1 MSCEYPQ
8 TKSQP
13 HFFLIFNFQLIKM
26 FSDELEK
33 ISWEETTKA
42 IYSKTDADVRRALG
56 KKEHLDVNDFMALI
70 SPAATPYLEVM
81 ARLSQKYTMERFGKT
96 ISMFVPLYIT
106 NSCTNSCVYCGFH
119 ISNPMKRTILTE
131 EEIYLL
137 YEKKVQE
144 TGFLSSRS
152 AEECV
157 RRLVQ
162 RGLIA
167 KGIGDTGADA
177 LYDLLSELY
186 VIPISENLFLRV
198 ISFIRLTFF
207 SRIQYSVTKRIFSK
221 DKRSDSEKKVMRLAN
236 QAVLSTAEII
246 KCIDQNVLTFATDE
260 DLLDVLYHD
269 DYTTSDNIA
278 YSVRFLPQY
287 RPVITS
293 VANLYLRKQII
304 FERS

>member
-1 MSCEYPQ
+1 MMNNNLY
-8 TKSQP
+8 T
-13 HFFLIFNFQLIKM
+13 
-26 FSDELEK
+26 
-33 ISWEETTKA
+33 A
-42 IYSKTDADVRRALG
+42 VG
-56 KKEHLDVNDFMALI
+56 K
-70 SPAATPYLEVM
+70 
-81 ARLSQKYTMERFGKT
+81 
-96 ISMFVPLYIT
+96 
-106 NSCTNSCVYCGFH
+106 FH
-119 ISNPMKRTILTE
+119 IKGAVGGMRCPLVTLGGREFILDMQEMTLWTILNWRILTE

-207 SRIQYSVTKRIFSK
+207 SKIPYSVTKRIFCK

-278 YSVRFLPQY
+278 YSVRFLPQC

>member
-1 MSCEYPQ
+1 MMNNN
-8 TKSQP
+8 
-13 HFFLIFNFQLIKM
+13 L
-26 FSDELEK
+26 
-33 ISWEETTKA
+33 
-42 IYSKTDADVRRALG
+42 YSAVG
-56 KKEHLDVNDFMALI
+56 K
-70 SPAATPYLEVM
+70 
-81 ARLSQKYTMERFGKT
+81 
-96 ISMFVPLYIT
+96 
-106 NSCTNSCVYCGFH
+106 FH
-119 ISNPMKRTILTE
+119 IKGSVGGMRCPLVTLGGREFILDMQEMTLWTILNWRILTE

-167 KGIGDTGADA
+167 KGIGNTGADA

-198 ISFIRLTFF
+198 LSFIRLTFF
-207 SRIQYSVTKRIFSK
+207 SRIPYSVTKRIFSK

-278 YSVRFLPQY
+278 YSVRFLPQC

>member
-1 MSCEYPQ
+1 MMNNNLY
-8 TKSQP
+8 T
-13 HFFLIFNFQLIKM
+13 
-26 FSDELEK
+26 
-33 ISWEETTKA
+33 A
-42 IYSKTDADVRRALG
+42 VG
-56 KKEHLDVNDFMALI
+56 K
-70 SPAATPYLEVM
+70 
-81 ARLSQKYTMERFGKT
+81 
-96 ISMFVPLYIT
+96 
-106 NSCTNSCVYCGFH
+106 FH
-119 ISNPMKRTILTE
+119 IKGSVGGMRCPLVTLGGRGFILDLQEMTLWTILNWRILTE

-207 SRIQYSVTKRIFSK
+207 SRIPYSVTKRIFSK

-278 YSVRFLPQY
+278 YSVRFLPQC

>member
-1 MSCEYPQ
+1 MMNNNLY
-8 TKSQP
+8 T
-13 HFFLIFNFQLIKM
+13 
-26 FSDELEK
+26 
-33 ISWEETTKA
+33 A
-42 IYSKTDADVRRALG
+42 VG
-56 KKEHLDVNDFMALI
+56 K
-70 SPAATPYLEVM
+70 
-81 ARLSQKYTMERFGKT
+81 
-96 ISMFVPLYIT
+96 
-106 NSCTNSCVYCGFH
+106 FH
-119 ISNPMKRTILTE
+119 IKGSVGDMRCPLVTLGGREFILDMQEMTLWTILNWRILTE

-167 KGIGDTGADA
+167 KGIGNTGADA

-198 ISFIRLTFF
+198 LSFIRLTFF
-207 SRIQYSVTKRIFSK
+207 SRIPYSVTKRIFSK

-278 YSVRFLPQY
+278 YSVRFLPQC

>member
-1 MSCEYPQ
+1 MMNNNLY
-8 TKSQP
+8 T
-13 HFFLIFNFQLIKM
+13 
-26 FSDELEK
+26 
-33 ISWEETTKA
+33 A
-42 IYSKTDADVRRALG
+42 VG
-56 KKEHLDVNDFMALI
+56 K
-70 SPAATPYLEVM
+70 
-81 ARLSQKYTMERFGKT
+81 
-96 ISMFVPLYIT
+96 
-106 NSCTNSCVYCGFH
+106 FH
-119 ISNPMKRTILTE
+119 IKGSVGGMRCPLVTLGGREFILDMQEMTLWTILNWRILTE

-152 AEECV
+152 EEECV

-167 KGIGDTGADA
+167 KGIGNTGADA

-198 ISFIRLTFF
+198 LSFIRLTFF
-207 SRIQYSVTKRIFSK
+207 SRIPYSVTKRIFSK

-278 YSVRFLPQY
+278 YSVRFLPQC

>member
-1 MSCEYPQ
+1 MMNNNLY
-8 TKSQP
+8 T
-13 HFFLIFNFQLIKM
+13 
-26 FSDELEK
+26 
-33 ISWEETTKA
+33 A
-42 IYSKTDADVRRALG
+42 VG
-56 KKEHLDVNDFMALI
+56 K
-70 SPAATPYLEVM
+70 
-81 ARLSQKYTMERFGKT
+81 
-96 ISMFVPLYIT
+96 
-106 NSCTNSCVYCGFH
+106 FH
-119 ISNPMKRTILTE
+119 IKGSVGGMRCPLVTLGGREFILDMQEMTLWTILNWRILTE

-198 ISFIRLTFF
+198 LSFIRLTFF
-207 SRIQYSVTKRIFSK
+207 SRIPYSVTKRIFSK

-278 YSVRFLPQY
+278 YSVRFLPQC

-293 VANLYLRKQII
+293 DANLYLRKQII

>member
-1 MSCEYPQ
+1 MMNNNLY
-8 TKSQP
+8 T
-13 HFFLIFNFQLIKM
+13 
-26 FSDELEK
+26 
-33 ISWEETTKA
+33 A
-42 IYSKTDADVRRALG
+42 VG
-56 KKEHLDVNDFMALI
+56 K
-70 SPAATPYLEVM
+70 
-81 ARLSQKYTMERFGKT
+81 
-96 ISMFVPLYIT
+96 
-106 NSCTNSCVYCGFH
+106 FH
-119 ISNPMKRTILTE
+119 IKGSVGGMRCPLVTLGGREFILDMQEMTLWTILNWRILTE

-167 KGIGDTGADA
+167 KGIGNTGADA

-198 ISFIRLTFF
+198 ISFIRLTFC
-207 SRIQYSVTKRIFSK
+207 SRIPYSVPKRIFSK

-269 DYTTSDNIA
+269 DYTTSDNIP
-278 YSVRFLPQY
+278 YSVRFLPQC

>member
-1 MSCEYPQ
+1 MMNINLY
-8 TKSQP
+8 T
-13 HFFLIFNFQLIKM
+13 
-26 FSDELEK
+26 
-33 ISWEETTKA
+33 A
-42 IYSKTDADVRRALG
+42 VG
-56 KKEHLDVNDFMALI
+56 K
-70 SPAATPYLEVM
+70 
-81 ARLSQKYTMERFGKT
+81 
-96 ISMFVPLYIT
+96 
-106 NSCTNSCVYCGFH
+106 FH
-119 ISNPMKRTILTE
+119 IKGSVGGMRCPLVTLGGREFILDMQEMTLWTILNWRILTE

-137 YEKKVQE
+137 YEKKVQK

-207 SRIQYSVTKRIFSK
+207 SRIPYSVTKRIFSK

-278 YSVRFLPQY
+278 YSVRFLPQC

>member
-1 MSCEYPQ
+1 MMNNNLY
-8 TKSQP
+8 T
-13 HFFLIFNFQLIKM
+13 
-26 FSDELEK
+26 
-33 ISWEETTKA
+33 A
-42 IYSKTDADVRRALG
+42 VG
-56 KKEHLDVNDFMALI
+56 K
-70 SPAATPYLEVM
+70 
-81 ARLSQKYTMERFGKT
+81 
-96 ISMFVPLYIT
+96 
-106 NSCTNSCVYCGFH
+106 FH
-119 ISNPMKRTILTE
+119 IKGSVGGMRCPLVTLGGREFILDMQEMTLWTILNWRILTE

-207 SRIQYSVTKRIFSK
+207 SRIPYSVTKRIFSK

-278 YSVRFLPQY
+278 YSVRFLPQC

-293 VANLYLRKQII
+293 VAKDRK
-304 FERS
+304 SVV

>member
-1 MSCEYPQ
+1 MMNNNLY
-8 TKSQP
+8 T
-13 HFFLIFNFQLIKM
+13 
-26 FSDELEK
+26 
-33 ISWEETTKA
+33 A
-42 IYSKTDADVRRALG
+42 VG
-56 KKEHLDVNDFMALI
+56 K
-70 SPAATPYLEVM
+70 
-81 ARLSQKYTMERFGKT
+81 
-96 ISMFVPLYIT
+96 
-106 NSCTNSCVYCGFH
+106 FH
-119 ISNPMKRTILTE
+119 IKGSVGGMRCPLVTLGGREFILDMQEMTLWTILNWRILTE

-186 VIPISENLFLRV
+186 VNPISENLFLRV

-207 SRIQYSVTKRIFSK
+207 SRIPYSVTKRIFSK

-278 YSVRFLPQY
+278 YSVRFLPQC

>member
-1 MSCEYPQ
+1 MMNNNLY
-8 TKSQP
+8 TAVGKF
-13 HFFLIFNFQLIKM
+13 HIKGSVGGM
-26 FSDELEK
+26 RCPLV
-33 ISWEETTKA
+33 T
-42 IYSKTDADVRRALG
+42 LG
-56 KKEHLDVNDFMALI
+56 GREFILDMQEMALW
-70 SPAATPYLEVM
+70 
-81 ARLSQKYTMERFGKT
+81 T
-96 ISMFVPLYIT
+96 IL
-106 NSCTNSCVYCGFH
+106 NW
-119 ISNPMKRTILTE
+119 RILTE

-207 SRIQYSVTKRIFSK
+207 SRIPYSVTKRIFSK

-278 YSVRFLPQY
+278 YSVRFLPQC

>member
-1 MSCEYPQ
+1 MMNNNLY
-8 TKSQP
+8 T
-13 HFFLIFNFQLIKM
+13 
-26 FSDELEK
+26 
-33 ISWEETTKA
+33 A
-42 IYSKTDADVRRALG
+42 VG
-56 KKEHLDVNDFMALI
+56 K
-70 SPAATPYLEVM
+70 
-81 ARLSQKYTMERFGKT
+81 
-96 ISMFVPLYIT
+96 
-106 NSCTNSCVYCGFH
+106 FH
-119 ISNPMKRTILTE
+119 IKGSVGCMRCPLVTLGGREFILDMQEMTLWTILNWRILTE

-167 KGIGDTGADA
+167 KGIGNTGADA

-207 SRIQYSVTKRIFSK
+207 SRIPYSVTKRIFSK

-278 YSVRFLPQY
+278 YSVRFLPQC

>member
-1 MSCEYPQ
+1 MMNNNLY
-8 TKSQP
+8 T
-13 HFFLIFNFQLIKM
+13 
-26 FSDELEK
+26 
-33 ISWEETTKA
+33 A
-42 IYSKTDADVRRALG
+42 VG
-56 KKEHLDVNDFMALI
+56 K
-70 SPAATPYLEVM
+70 
-81 ARLSQKYTMERFGKT
+81 
-96 ISMFVPLYIT
+96 
-106 NSCTNSCVYCGFH
+106 FH
-119 ISNPMKRTILTE
+119 IKGSVGGMRCPLVTLGGREFILDMQEITLWTILNWRILTE

-207 SRIQYSVTKRIFSK
+207 SRIPYSVTKRIFSK

-278 YSVRFLPQY
+278 YSVRFLPQC